1 MAAKS
6 MQLSAMMQTLEAPC
20 FTAMPPD
27 TAVADAVAILVR
39 KNQSVVAVMDKGQL
53 KGLVTRTDVLKALDL
68 ARYSKHG
75 HQPLSG
81 IMTKTLV
88 VAGPQQNFQQ
98 ALERMSQSKIEHL
111 PVLHEDRLLTVLH
124 ESDILRHTIKLLKA
138 DVIHLKEY
146 IEGLHNAEQ
155 D

>member
-20 FTAMPPD
+20 FTTMTPD
-27 TAVADAVAILVR
+27 ATMAEAVAIMVQ
-39 KNQSVVAVMDKGQL
+39 KNQSVVAVMEKGQL
-53 KGLVTRTDVLKALDL
+53 QGLVTRTDLLKALNP
-68 ARYSKHG
+68 ARHRQPE
-75 HQPLSG
+75 HLPLSG

-88 VAGPQQNFQQ
+88 VAGPQQTFQQ
-98 ALERMSQSKIEHL
+98 ALERMSRSRIEHL

-124 ESDILRHTIKLLKA
+124 ASDILRHRLALLKA
-138 DVIHLKEY
+138 DIIHLHEY
-146 IEGLHNAEQ
+146 IEGLHDAEQ